1 MKGCEIM
8 KTGLN
13 PNSLGNSPIL
23 RRVGKIVAG
32 TSLIIG
38 SCLFGTALGKG
49 IGHSIKY
56 ADDKIDE
63 CKDQI
68 EVYQETKKE
77 GLPYYSYG
85 QAKATLDSIDLD
97 RNCKNL
103 GVEVPK
109 KPAAN
114 ASHVEKLE
122 YNTKIKNIYD
132 QSINCEFDKI
142 ISTLNQ
148 TKAQKTYKN

>member
-1 MKGCEIM
+1 M
-8 KTGLN
+8 
-13 PNSLGNSPIL
+13 
-23 RRVGKIVAG
+23 
-32 TSLIIG
+32 
-38 SCLFGTALGKG
+38 
-49 IGHSIKY
+49 SIKTEL
-56 ADDKIDE
+56 KSI
-63 CKDQI
+63 
-68 EVYQETKKE
+68 KKQKKKV
-77 GLPYYSYG
+77 LPYYSYG

-97 RNCKNL
+97 RMCKNL

-114 ASHVEKLE
+114 ASHLEKLE
-122 YNTKIKNIYD
+122 YNTKILNIYD